1 LLAPSRN
8 LLNIVEPFDL
18 QCFDIKK
25 NRTSLDPVC
34 AVYFSYFVN
43 YNDVLHLLIA
53 KLTDFPW
60 KCKFYFARQLKS
72 SGL

>member
-1 LLAPSRN
+1 
-8 LLNIVEPFDL
+8 
-18 QCFDIKK
+18 
-25 NRTSLDPVC
+25 
-34 AVYFSYFVN
+34 
-43 YNDVLHLLIA
+43 LLID